1 MIRSA
6 QPGPD
11 DPTRTLSESARS
23 ASAPTR
29 TPSSDSFESAELRRS
44 GDGLSSSQKLM
55 ILVLSMTLYGVGD
68 IVASVLPEISVGPLE
83 LGVSYFSFIAVV
95 LAALLNPVWVALGAP
110 LGELV
115 FSDMLLGDFAGL
127 SELEGYLET
136 ALAIYIAGVIVRD
149 PCRRAQL
156 ALACV
161 TMVLI
166 DKVSGGIIDI
176 VKVAVGIDPETLEES
191 DGLFSAFVIAE
202 GLDIIVTVAF
212 SGVLFGILP
221 AIWLAPRLYGKIE
234 PIMGL
239 RPRDPADPP
248 RLRGPGGIGFWLV
261 AVFAVVAAAA
271 IALLAAWEEF
281 VGKQGLSTIGSFE
294 LGADGQPGFGLLAV
308 FGAVVV
314 ALGIIIVLAV
324 ASKRRRRSVGEGE
337 GQR

>member
-11 DPTRTLSESARS
+11 D
-23 ASAPTR
+23 PTR

-221 AIWLAPRLYGKIE
+221 AIWLAPR
-234 PIMGL
+234 
-239 RPRDPADPP
+239 PRDPADPP

>member
-1 MIRSA
+1 
-6 QPGPD
+6 
-11 DPTRTLSESARS
+11 
-23 ASAPTR
+23 
-29 TPSSDSFESAELRRS
+29 
-44 GDGLSSSQKLM
+44 
-55 ILVLSMTLYGVGD
+55 
-68 IVASVLPEISVGPLE
+68 LE